1 MYTEQYAKF
10 TLQFSYITKSERGK
24 EAQVCETATIV
35 VGGSD
40 FREEQ

>member
-10 TLQFSYITKSERGK
+10 TLQFSEITKSERGR
-24 EAQVCETATIV
+24 EARVFETGTIAV
-35 VGGSD
+35 DGSD